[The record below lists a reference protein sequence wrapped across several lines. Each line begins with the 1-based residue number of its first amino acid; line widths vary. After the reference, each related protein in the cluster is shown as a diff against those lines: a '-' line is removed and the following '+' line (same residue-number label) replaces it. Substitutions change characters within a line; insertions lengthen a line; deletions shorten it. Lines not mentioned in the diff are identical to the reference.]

1 MFDTSLRKLI
11 DPALNRAGAAVAR
24 SGIGANAVTLAGV
37 VLAHPL
43 FYALLLQQ
51 WALALGLIVAN
62 RLLDGLDG
70 AVARIRGP
78 SAWGGYLDSL
88 CDYLFY
94 VAVPVGFAFAAPANE
109 LSALL
114 LIASFTLT
122 AVSFLALAAI
132 LAGRDLGHGEKA
144 FSYSSGLM
152 EGGET
157 IAFFIAFC
165 LFPAKF
171 SQLALVFAA
180 LCGVTV
186 VQRLWMAR
194 RLLQETPLPL
204 GEDTKP

>member
-1 MFDTSLRKLI
+1 MFDAQLRKLI
-11 DPALNRAGAAVAR
+11 DPALNRAATAIAR
-24 SGIGANAVTLAGV
+24 SRVSANAITLAGAALV
-37 VLAHPL
+37 APL

-51 WALALGLIVAN
+51 WQVALGLIVAN

-78 SAWGGYLDSL
+78 SLWGGYLDSL

-114 LIASFTLT
+114 LLASFTLT

-132 LAGRDLGHGEKA
+132 LAGRDLGHGDKA
-144 FSYSSGLM
+144 FSYSTGLM

-157 IAFFIAFC
+157 IGFFLAFC
-165 LFPAKF
+165 LFPALF
-171 SQLALVFAA
+171 PQLALVFAA
-180 LCGVTV
+180 LCLLTV
-186 VQRLWMAR
+186 AQRLWMAR
-194 RLLQETPLPL
+194 KLL
-204 GEDTKP
+204 KA